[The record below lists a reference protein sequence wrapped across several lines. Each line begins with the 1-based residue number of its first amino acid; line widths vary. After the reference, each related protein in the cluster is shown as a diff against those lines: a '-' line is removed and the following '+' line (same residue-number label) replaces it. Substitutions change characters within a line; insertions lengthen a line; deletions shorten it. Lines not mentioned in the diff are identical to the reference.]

1 MRLICLSGADLVK
14 YPILESFIISRS
26 IQRRLFLEG
35 LLENEFEIEN
45 GYGWGMLIRKYVLQ

>member
-1 MRLICLSGADLVK
+1 MRLIRLSGADLVK
-14 YPILESFIISRS
+14 YPILEPFIISRS

-45 GYGWGMLIRKYVLQ
+45 GY

>member
-1 MRLICLSGADLVK
+1 MRLIRLSGADLVK
-14 YPILESFIISRS
+14 YPILEPFIISRS

-45 GYGWGMLIRKYVLQ
+45 GSGLREWIRKYVL